1 MKLSEAIL
9 MNPRSIDKDCNLT
22 LVDKNIQ
29 TIDKIDSL
37 KLLNFKSL
45 ILSKNKITSLTNI
58 SQFKLLRELN
68 IEDNLITSIKEILYL
83 RNLTHLEILNISGN
97 PLCSQFPN
105 FRPMVI
111 HFLRSSLK
119 ELDSLSITADEILQS
134 G

>member
-1 MKLSEAIL
+1 VSPHSIKSKLNSARSCMKLSEAIL

-45 ILSKNKITSLTNI
+45 ILSKNKITTLTNI

-68 IEDNLITSIKEILYL
+68 IEDNLITSIK
-83 RNLTHLEILNISGN
+83 
-97 PLCSQFPN
+97 
-105 FRPMVI
+105 
-111 HFLRSSLK
+111 
-119 ELDSLSITADEILQS
+119 
-134 G
+134 